1 VNYKELIV
9 WQKAHT
15 LALKSI
21 KAVNLV
27 KRSYTSDIIAKQLI
41 RAVTSIGANIAE
53 GCGRNEG
60 KEYVRFLQISFGSS
74 NEVDNWLNLLKD
86 AELIQSTTASELLD
100 LNIEIQKML
109 VSLIKRIKEK
119 GNTNK
124 EKGIIKLTPN
134 P

>member
-1 VNYKELIV
+1 MNYKELIV